1 MMSPMDYKY
10 SLLSAGSP
18 DDYGHGSSVLLRVDD
33 MPVSLFAVLGVKR
46 ADVGS
51 VTAAASSAWHRGAL
65 GFLDKLK
72 VCSFMCFLTV
82 AFLLVTASYM
92 LLADRKGLLLTPPPY
107 RFDGVVGPGLGV
119 GVGVGAGAGV
129 GAAFDFGLSSSARDL
144 AHTRLVVKS
153 IASRVEF
160 HSGRRV
166 PERKSLVGS
175 EPHVSEIKEA
185 TVFTVRY
192 TFCHKRHVHFVTKW
206 PRCAILISELRSKS
220 NCEW

>member
-18 DDYGHGSSVLLRVDD
+18 DDYGRGSSVLLRVDD
-33 MPVSLFAVLGVKR
+33 MPVSLFGMLEVKR

-51 VTAAASSAWHRGAL
+51 ATAAAASSAWHRGAL

-107 RFDGVVGPGLGV
+107 RFDGAIGPGLGV
-119 GVGVGAGAGV
+119 GVGAGAGAG
-129 GAAFDFGLSSSARDL
+129 GAFDFGLSSSARDL
-144 AHTRLVVKS
+144 AHTRLVAKS

-175 EPHVSEIKEA
+175 EPHVSEIKRSY
-185 TVFTVRY
+185 VFLRLGNRESSPQGDLRY
-192 TFCHKRHVHFVTKW
+192 DTR
-206 PRCAILISELRSKS
+206 
-220 NCEW
+220 